1 MTTKE
6 KLTRLLSI
14 ISDAGMLVPKHQKTT
29 KKWLQDKGII
39 ETIQDTLKEK
49 LSHVEVTECNRIYKT
64 WTNYINTEGNTPTN
78 LTHDFHNKQFVFT
91 GFRDEK
97 LTNILANQF
106 NSVVN
111 SNIRASSNID
121 YLICKDA
128 RRTTVKMK
136 RAKQIGA
143 VILTYEELKKLIKI

>member
-1 MTTKE
+1 MTTEE
-6 KLTRLLSI
+6 KLTRLRNI
-14 ISDAGMLVPKHQKTT
+14 ILDAGKVGNYDKENTI
-29 KKWLQDKGII
+29 KWLQDKGII
-39 ETIQDTLKEK
+39 ETIQDTFKEK
-49 LSHVEVTECNRIYKT
+49 LSSVEVAECNRIYKT
-64 WTNYINTEGNTPTN
+64 WTNYINIEGNTPTN

-97 LTNILANQF
+97 LTNILTNQF